1 MDYYKR
7 IKKTVQS
14 ILKPQISQR
23 KIKYFIDGLD
33 KTKLSTVQCPQ
44 NPTIAVI
51 VPCFGHEPYIEEMF
65 ASIINQTRR
74 ADQVI
79 FIVDKSPD
87 KSSDLLSGITKD
99 LDTDFRQII
108 RIIKNDINA
117 GQSASINRGVEAAET
132 DLILILND
140 DDYLMHDCIDTI
152 LHIFKRFPAAV
163 MVGGTSL
170 HFSGESL
177 KKMAKC
183 ISDITEEN
191 TISIDVRTP
200 VDVKRYVKYNDLNMT
215 HSGCCFL
222 KSAWKSV
229 GGYYSDKSKRIARY
243 SDRDFQIRINA
254 LFPVALSNITP
265 LSFWRNDSSVDSGI
279 NS

>member
-7 IKKTVQS
+7 IKRTVQS

-23 KIKYFIDGLD
+23 KIRYFVDGLD

-65 ASIINQTRR
+65 TCIINQTRR

-87 KSSDLLSGITKD
+87 KSLELLERITNN
-99 LDTDFRQII
+99 LDADFRQII

-140 DDYLMHDCIDTI
+140 DDYLMHDAVDTI
-152 LHIFKRFPAAV
+152 LHIFKRFPTAA

-177 KKMAKC
+177 NKMVKS
-183 ISDITEEN
+183 IRDINSEGEL
-191 TISIDVRTP
+191 SIDFREP
-200 VDVKRYVKYNDLNMT
+200 DDVKRYVKYNDLNMT
-215 HSGCCFL
+215 HSGSCFL
-222 KSAWKSV
+222 KSAWKTV
-229 GGYYSDKSKRIARY
+229 GGYYSDQSKRVAPY

-254 LFPVALSNITP
+254 LFPVAISNITP

>member
-1 MDYYKR
+1 MGYYKR

-23 KIKYFIDGLD
+23 KITHFIDGID
-33 KTKLSTVQCPQ
+33 KTKLIAIQCPA

-51 VPCFGHEPYIEEMF
+51 VPCFGHVQYLEEMF
-65 ASIINQTRR
+65 ACITNQTRKP
-74 ADQVI
+74 DQII
-79 FIVDKSPD
+79 FIVDESPD
-87 KSSDLLSGITKD
+87 HSSELLSKIAKS
-99 LDTDFRQII
+99 LDTDFQAII
-108 RIIKNDINA
+108 RIIKNENNV
-117 GQSASINRGVEAAET
+117 GQSASINRGVETADT

-152 LHIFKRFPAAV
+152 LQIFKRFPAAV
-163 MVGGTSL
+163 MVGGTAL

-183 ISDITEEN
+183 IGDSKIETEL
-191 TISIDVRTP
+191 SIDVREP
-200 VDVKRYVKYNDLNMT
+200 DDVKKYSRYNDLNMT
-215 HSGCCFL
+215 HTGSCFL
-222 KSAWKSV
+222 KSAWKVV
-229 GGYYSDKSKRIARY
+229 GGYYPDKSKRVAPY
-243 SDRDFQIRINA
+243 SDRDFQIRINT
-254 LFPVALSNITP
+254 LFPVAISNITP